1 MRILA
6 LYRSLRSF
14 RSQNIAYLAS
24 CELQITVVMTGASAL
39 YSDLRSNGMN
49 LTELSRL
56 VKELK

>member
-1 MRILA
+1 
-6 LYRSLRSF
+6 
-14 RSQNIAYLAS
+14 
-24 CELQITVVMTGASAL
+24 LQIIVVMTGASAL